1 MVLIRRRKT
10 MTDREKAIIMAYT
23 GTCML
28 TEEKFH
34 IFHEYIEDL
43 MGRPVFT
50 HELANKKVQ
59 DEIKEKSKVDF
70 LKLCDEPESC
80 DDSVSRKAL
89 ITALNEMDRYIANDM
104 ASCESGDIF
113 PMNEVFIVDDVYE
126 KMEMLRPVRPVAC
139 VATVKFNKEDMQKIV
154 DEKVKE
160 MTEEEMPE
168 HTQIEAMVNYYGA
181 NDRLRLLMEEC
192 GELVQAANKIL
203 RYPSS
208 DKVRANLLEEMVD
221 VSIMI
226 EQIRTLFDYSES
238 EWSHMMQ
245 YKVNRCKK
253 RFEEDKYYT
262 KKASDKK

>member
-1 MVLIRRRKT
+1 
-10 MTDREKAIIMAYT
+10 
-23 GTCML
+23 
-28 TEEKFH
+28 
-34 IFHEYIEDL
+34 

-59 DEIKEKSKVDF
+59 DEIKEKSKDDF
-70 LKLCDEPESC
+70 LKLCDEPES
-80 DDSVSRKAL
+80 
-89 ITALNEMDRYIANDM
+89 
-104 ASCESGDIF
+104 
-113 PMNEVFIVDDVYE
+113 
-126 KMEMLRPVRPVAC
+126 C

-160 MTEEEMPE
+160 MTEEMPE
-168 HTQIEAMVNYYGA
+168 HAQIEAMVNYYGA

-203 RYPSS
+203 RYPGS

-226 EQIRTLFDYSES
+226 QQIHTLLNYSDS
-238 EWSHMMQ
+238 EWNHMMQ

-253 RFEEDKYYT
+253 RFEEDTYYT
-262 KKASDKK
+262 RNKYNTKKENDK

>member
-1 MVLIRRRKT
+1 LIRRRKT
-10 MTDREKAIIMAYT
+10 MKDREKAIIMAYT

-28 TEEKFH
+28 TGDKFEKFH
-34 IFHEYIEDL
+34 EYVEEL
-43 MGRPVFT
+43 MGRPVLT

-59 DEIKEKSKVDF
+59 DEIKEKSKADF
-70 LKLCDEPESC
+70 MKLCDEEEPLKDCMNNPDETPEQ
-80 DDSVSRKAL
+80 KQ
-89 ITALNEMDRYIANDM
+89 
-104 ASCESGDIF
+104 
-113 PMNEVFIVDDVYE
+113 
-126 KMEMLRPVRPVAC
+126 ME
-139 VATVKFNKEDMQKIV
+139 EI
-154 DEKVKE
+154 
-160 MTEEEMPE
+160 
-168 HTQIEAMVNYYGA
+168 VNYYGA

-238 EWSHMMQ
+238 EWNHMMQ

-262 KKASDKK
+262 KKESDKK